1 MRKNPYAFKSK
12 KMETQYQQLK
22 SKFRISRAEFEEYYV
37 NIRKANKKAQNLKR
51 YGNALYRPH
60 YSTEVYNIRTRQDF
74 TLRQKSLR
82 TVLSKNFRQI
92 KNYELR
98 QRLYGNLFYAYGGE
112 AQVVINEIETMSD
125 AEVNEFFDENDDLE
139 FAFYDSDQNDVS
151 MYLSTLGMTLD
162 KWHNRINK

>member
-1 MRKNPYAFKSK
+1 MRKNPYAFKSR
-12 KMETQYQQLK
+12 KMEQQFQYLRK
-22 SKFRISRAEFEEYYV
+22 RFKLTRAEFTEYYQ

-60 YSTEVYNIRTRQDF
+60 YSTEVTGIRTRQEF

-82 TVLSKNFRQI
+82 TVLAKNFRTI

-98 QRLYGNLFYAYGGE
+98 QRLYANLFYAYGAE
-112 AQVVINEIETMSD
+112 AQTVINELETLSD
-125 AEVNEFFDENDDLE
+125 AEISEFFDENDDLE